1 MVKSVVLAREQT
13 EIAQRVIFVVEMR
26 LYMND
31 RYHVRNINTR
41 AFCLNKIFIGAKA
54 IASETHTKKKT
65 NRKRRNDM
73 KAKKKNRTHTNE
85 NIKNNDFIIEFVFC
99 CTSINRQC

>member
-31 RYHVRNINTR
+31 RYHVLNINTR
-41 AFCLNKIFIGAKA
+41 AFCLNKNFIGAKA
-54 IASETHTKKKT
+54 IASETHTKKK
-65 NRKRRNDM
+65 NKQ
-73 KAKKKNRTHTNE
+73 KKK
-85 NIKNNDFIIEFVFC
+85 K
-99 CTSINRQC
+99 